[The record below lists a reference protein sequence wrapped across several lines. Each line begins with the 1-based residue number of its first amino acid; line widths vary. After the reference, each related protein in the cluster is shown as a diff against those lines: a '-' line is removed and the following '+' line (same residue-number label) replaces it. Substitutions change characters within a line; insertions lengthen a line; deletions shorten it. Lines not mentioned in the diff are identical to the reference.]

1 MILSNLFYIVAF
13 ILLGCWVLGFL
24 VYNIGSFVHLL
35 LIAAVLLVAIRVLKG
50 KKVFSK

>member
-1 MILSNLFYIVAF
+1 MIISNMIYLVAF

-35 LIAAVLLVAIRVLKG
+35 LIAAVFLVAMRVLKG
-50 KKVFSK
+50 KKVFTK